1 MFKENMESGA
11 LEQDQTGD
19 LELADNIH
27 RKNEYD
33 KTEEREGHLLD
44 LVDHYMKF
52 LDLWEEVRERL
63 LAQGQ
68 EDLVEN
74 ILEINF
80 ADTKKFIDEKMVILA
95 EDINDEIREKKIV
108 VITGNSFVDAVN
120 NSTTA
125 WISGGEKIIQS
136 INRGEIKNAAE
147 LNPIWKQYAN
157 GLRKAFEIMPLY
169 LDEICKDKRKLEMEL
184 TDHDGYLKD
193 FKKYIIDM
201 TAMSGAHKLPYFL
214 FFSKLEKGQI
224 NSENIEQEMLALD
237 EKLVNKEL
245 ISANMDSFCQKD
257 TDR

>member
-1 MFKENMESGA
+1 MFKENMEGDFSK
-11 LEQDQTGD
+11 EDQAGR
-19 LELADNIH
+19 IH
-27 RKNEYD
+27 DKENEYD
-33 KTEEREGHLLD
+33 KPEEREGYLLD

-68 EDLVEN
+68 EDLVEE

-80 ADTKKFIDEKMVILA
+80 ANTKKFIDEKMVILA

-108 VITGNSFVDAVN
+108 VVANNSFADAVN

-125 WISGGEKIIQS
+125 WIYGGEKIIYS
-136 INRGEIKNAAE
+136 IDRGEIKSADE
-147 LNPIWKQYAN
+147 LKPIWKQYAS
-157 GLRKAFEIMPLY
+157 GLRNAFVIMPLY

-184 TDHDGYLKD
+184 TDHNGYLKK

-201 TAMSGAHKLPYFL
+201 TTMSGSHKLPYFL

-224 NSENIEQEMLALD
+224 NSATIEQEIMALD
-237 EKLVNKEL
+237 EKLINKEL
-245 ISANMDSFCQKD
+245 IRADIDSFFKKEE
-257 TDR
+257 R